1 MVELIVPKEKFMR
14 IILLIGLCCSALS
27 SNAIVA
33 SDLDATT
40 IVKQAIDAV
49 GGEDKLLRL
58 FRARETVNVSSDP
71 EKKVPERVSIYE
83 PPKYWWTGKS
93 ERVKNEAKPDE
104 PAIFLVWA
112 WTLTILTDPASK
124 LEVLPEIVEAEK
136 AAIGLRVSGTVDPP
150 MDIYFDK
157 SESRVVRIDWRSDI
171 CRFSDWKEHDGVKY
185 PAKCVGFKKS
195 SGKPWFYSDIIEL
208 ERLKELPAGF
218 ERR

>member
-1 MVELIVPKEKFMR
+1 M
-14 IILLIGLCCSALS
+14 
-27 SNAIVA
+27 
-33 SDLDATT
+33 
-40 IVKQAIDAV
+40 
-49 GGEDKLLRL
+49 
-58 FRARETVNVSSDP
+58 
-71 EKKVPERVSIYE
+71 
-83 PPKYWWTGKS
+83 
-93 ERVKNEAKPDE
+93 KNEAKPDE

-124 LEVLPEIVEAEK
+124 LEVLPEVVEAEK

-171 CRFSDWKEHDGVKY
+171 YRFSDWKEHDGVKY

-208 ERLKELPAGF
+208 ERLKELPEGF
-218 ERR
+218 KRRE